1 MAKFAKSNKKSSP
14 EVSDQSREALEET
27 VEATPSVARYLST
40 LKFKRA
46 TFGGVDEADVWKKI
60 EKLCELYEES
70 IYTERAEK
78 KKLEQAMALIRARAA
93 AARAKEGNA
102 DG

>member
-1 MAKFAKSNKKSSP
+1 MAKFAKSPKNNQSEAP
-14 EVSDQSREALEET
+14 DQSREALAEA
-27 VEATPSVARYLST
+27 VEGTPSVARYLST

-70 IYTERAEK
+70 IYTERTEK
-78 KKLEQAMALIRARAA
+78 KKLEQAMAVIRARAM
-93 AARAKEGNA
+93 AARAKEDSANG
-102 DG
+102 

>member
-1 MAKFAKSNKKSSP
+1 MAKFAKNSKNKQPNSA
-14 EVSDQSREALEET
+14 DLSREALA
-27 VEATPSVARYLST
+27 EAENTPSVARYLST
-40 LKFKRA
+40 LKFRRV